1 MKKFNKNN
9 KIFSCLRLRQI
20 LNDLK
25 RRPEDAAADL
35 NMSIANLKKLLTGEK
50 ALDEKIVRQI
60 TSIWPI
66 RIEDLINPYF
76 NKEPSFRI
84 MRVSASKKTSRI
96 MQRGGIDYYEYR
108 DTAMSK
114 GSPFFPEWIR
124 ELNYVENNNVN
135 NKSLRWNRG
144 HLLHQFTYFIGEVNF
159 YYLDKNKKKKVAVMN
174 TGDTMCVG
182 PYVPHTFA
190 SRNKK
195 CNGFIIAITYE
206 DKITTEIQNELI
218 NIGEAKSLNFFD
230 KAQKSNIDKVTV
242 LFRNKTKTKNHSHN
256 KSIIFKTRVLASTKL
271 VKSAKSFEIE
281 VIKNNKYLQQTQS
294 HQYIYILSEKGEIS
308 FENKIYKFNKN
319 DTIYIKPYTEH
330 AFLSKGLRAVVMQVE
345 GKISGDTKL
354 QLIQFGKKNLKR
366 IMHENMSWFKSK

>member
-114 GSPFFPEWIR
+114 G
-124 ELNYVENNNVN
+124 L
-135 NKSLRWNRG
+135 SLI
-144 HLLHQFTYFIGEVNF
+144 HI
-159 YYLDKNKKKKVAVMN
+159 
-174 TGDTMCVG
+174 
-182 PYVPHTFA
+182 
-190 SRNKK
+190 
-195 CNGFIIAITYE
+195 
-206 DKITTEIQNELI
+206 
-218 NIGEAKSLNFFD
+218 
-230 KAQKSNIDKVTV
+230 
-242 LFRNKTKTKNHSHN
+242 
-256 KSIIFKTRVLASTKL
+256 
-271 VKSAKSFEIE
+271 
-281 VIKNNKYLQQTQS
+281 
-294 HQYIYILSEKGEIS
+294 
-308 FENKIYKFNKN
+308 
-319 DTIYIKPYTEH
+319 
-330 AFLSKGLRAVVMQVE
+330 
-345 GKISGDTKL
+345 
-354 QLIQFGKKNLKR
+354 
-366 IMHENMSWFKSK
+366 